1 LALGIADHKL
11 VELTAA
17 SLLVW
22 CRNNLTHE
30 TFSTGS
36 KTRLDCFES
45 RIVEVHLLLL
55 SCLGE
60 YACVLRV
67 GLACLA
73 LFTLDPLHCGFPVIS
88 VALLNKVAV
97 FILSVSQTRSLS
109 CRSLWGICGVV
120 SLTPSPQ
127 WPLVGHVAN
136 WRTRIDWACPYI
148 ACLALVFRNGMSFQ
162 CQTHAL
168 SQRGRCI
175 SWSRNF
181 LGSLR
186 MTPLQEIRVVWA
198 SHRVESWGVL
208 AWHTLLNLASL
219 VCMWRL
225 FCWVD
230 RTLGWL
236 FKLKVRLLFRVL
248 RVARAKY
255 TCGLVS
261 WHLLDL
267 LLFGLQNLVR
277 CRQWSCIF
285 RSISCWALALTP
297 CCWDSLTN
305 LLCIGV
311 CHSVVILHGL
321 ARLVGINLLD
331 LKLLRKWRCRLLG
344 TWARQLIF

>member
-1 LALGIADHKL
+1 MALGIVDHKL

-30 TFSTGS
+30 TFPTGS

-45 RIVEVHLLLL
+45 RIVEVQLLLL

-60 YACVLRV
+60 NASVLRV
-67 GLACLA
+67 WLACL
-73 LFTLDPLHCGFPVIS
+73 LFALDPFHCGFPVIS
-88 VALLNKVAV
+88 VALLDKVAV
-97 FILSVSQTRSLS
+97 FILSVSKTRSLS
-109 CRSLWGICGVV
+109 CRSLRRVWGVV
-120 SLTPSPQ
+120 PLAISPK
-127 WPLVGHVAN
+127 WPLVSRVAY
-136 WRTRIDWACPYI
+136 WRTWIDWAYTYV
-148 ACLALVFRNGMSFQ
+148 ALLALVLRNWMSFQ

-168 SQRGRCI
+168 GQRGRCI

-186 MTPLQEIRVVWA
+186 MTPLQEVRIVWA

-208 AWHTLLNLASL
+208 VRHTFLHLALVWVRRLL
-219 VCMWRL
+219 
-225 FCWVD
+225 CWVD
-230 RTLGWL
+230 WTWGWL
-236 FKLKVRLLFRVL
+236 FKLVRLLFRVL
-248 RVARAKY
+248 GVARSKY
-255 TCGLVS
+255 TCGLVR

-285 RSISCWALALTP
+285 CSIACWALVMSWALDP
-297 CCWDSLTN
+297 CWNSLTN
-305 LLCIGV
+305 LLRIGV
-311 CHSVVILHGL
+311 CHGVILHGL
-321 ARLVGINLLD
+321 ACLIGIDLLD
-331 LKLLRKWRCRLLG
+331 LKLLRKWRCLLG